1 MMGLGSFRIF
11 FCYHCRKHFWCPAWL
26 VLVCTL
32 NSIKHLASNCF
43 SRLCREG
50 SLTWS
55 IICFNMNWKHGTNV
69 CHQWDS
75 QIWRIWYFWLHEKK
89 TTFLFHGT
97 FFSTAKPPNL
107 GIKWRVDESCEFHR
121 RDQRRAASLGLWL
134 TTKQELSKLLWTP
147 GNFDNKKESQNMF
160 FLTTPPEV

>member
-1 MMGLGSFRIF
+1 MMALGSFRIF

-89 TTFLFHGT
+89 KRHFFPRHLLFHGKASQPRHKT
-97 FFSTAKPPNL
+97 ESWWELWVPSSWSAAGSVTRSLARHKT
-107 GIKWRVDESCEFHR
+107 GIV
-121 RDQRRAASLGLWL
+121 QVASD
-134 TTKQELSKLLWTP
+134 S
-147 GNFDNKKESQNMF
+147 
-160 FLTTPPEV
+160 